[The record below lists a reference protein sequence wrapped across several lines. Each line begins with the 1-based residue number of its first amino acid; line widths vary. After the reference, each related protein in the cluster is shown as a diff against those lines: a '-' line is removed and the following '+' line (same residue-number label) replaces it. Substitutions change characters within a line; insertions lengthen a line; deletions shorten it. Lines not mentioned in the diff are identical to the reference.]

1 MGGMHGPADE
11 KQKQLAALAS
21 KVLGEHVPV
30 VIIYKEH
37 GQNPRLASNLKAHE
51 AAHLME
57 VTAFALRKQ
66 SPDLGHL
73 SLDEIPLTRKSDDEV
88 S

>member
-1 MGGMHGPADE
+1 MRGPADE
-11 KQKQLAALAS
+11 KQKQLADLAS
-21 KVLGEHVPV
+21 AVLGEHVPV
-30 VIIYKEH
+30 VIIYKEL

-57 VTAFALRKQ
+57 VTAFSLRKQ

-73 SLDEIPLTRKSDDEV
+73 SLDEIPLSKKDDNEV